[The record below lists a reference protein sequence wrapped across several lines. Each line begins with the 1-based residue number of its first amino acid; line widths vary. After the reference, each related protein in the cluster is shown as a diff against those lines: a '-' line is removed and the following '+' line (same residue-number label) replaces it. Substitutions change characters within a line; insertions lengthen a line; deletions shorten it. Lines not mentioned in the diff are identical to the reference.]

1 MLFCRHALTICA
13 AISILFTA
21 GCGAPGTN
29 KTSVGDLASWTVAGI
44 GSVSPAPEEKAVRVR
59 EGADSKGLTLVS
71 PRAFGEKV
79 VVRFKVKPE
88 QYEGVC
94 VVLLSAADASTGG
107 IAIPPNHDGGMA
119 YWSEGTV
126 HDYMVA
132 FHTGYH
138 QPNMFIRRN
147 PGMKE
152 IVLKKDIAAGQ
163 QWYDIEIGRAGAHVW
178 MKVDGRSALD
188 AIDPGDI
195 MPGGYIGIRLRGPG
209 DGSYSCLFR
218 DVSVKER

>member
-1 MLFCRHALTICA
+1 MRFNRSTFTLLA
-13 AISILFTA
+13 AASILLGA
-21 GCGAPGTN
+21 GCGAPGV
-29 KTSVGDLASWTVAGI
+29 KKSSVGDLASWTVAGI

-71 PRAFGEKV
+71 PQPFGENV

-88 QYEGVC
+88 RYEGVC

-107 IAIPPNHDGGMA
+107 IAIPKNHDGGMA

-152 IVLKKDIAAGQ
+152 IILKKDIAAEQ
-163 QWYDIEIGRAGAHVW
+163 KWYDIEVGRAGAHVW
-178 MKVDGRSALD
+178 MKVDGQPALD
-188 AIDPGDI
+188 AIDPGDV
-195 MPGGYIGIRLRGPG
+195 MPGGHIGIRLRGPG

-218 DVSVKER
+218 DVSVKGK

>member
-1 MLFCRHALTICA
+1 MYCVRHACTVLTA
-13 AISILFTA
+13 ASVLFAA
-21 GCGAPGTN
+21 GCGSPGV
-29 KTSVGDLASWTVAGI
+29 KKASIGDLAAWTVAGI
-44 GSVSPAPEEKAVRVR
+44 GNMTPAPEEKAVRVR
-59 EGADSKGLTLVS
+59 EGANSKGLTLVS
-71 PRAFGEKV
+71 PRPFGDRV

-107 IAIPPNHDGGMA
+107 IAIPPDHDGGMA

-152 IVLKKDIAAGQ
+152 IILKKDVATEQ
-163 QWYDIEIGRAGAHVW
+163 RCYDVEIGRAGAHVW
-178 MKVDGRSALD
+178 MKVDGQPALD
-188 AIDPGDI
+188 AIDPAGV

-218 DVSVKER
+218 DVSIKDR